1 MKITGQQWSLNSEA
15 ALQNFLVEA
24 RSRIDAGK
32 PVTVCFCEALRSP
45 DQNSMFHGLVKDVS
59 ALKKDESEAEIKRYC
74 KLHFGVP
81 LARENEKFR
90 SKYDQSVKNFDYSTK
105 LLCMDLLPVTSLL
118 SKRQFSIMLEQILA
132 HYAEAGYPIP
142 LPKNK

>member
-24 RSRIDAGK
+24 RLRIDAGK
-32 PVTVCFCEALRSP
+32 PVTVCFCEGLRTP
-45 DQNSMFHGLVKDVS
+45 DQNSMFHGLCADAAVVMDQ
-59 ALKKDESEAEIKRYC
+59 SEAEIKRYC

-90 SKYDQSVKNFDYSTK
+90 AKYDQSLKNFDYSTK